1 MTPPNSLS
9 RRRFRLFL
17 ACLALLGCALR
28 FHDIGGRSLWSDE
41 LFTLG
46 VALYHPLA
54 PEAGQPWY
62 RPASVFQFRDGDTF
76 WTAKAAEQHP
86 PLQDLL
92 EKASV
97 NLLGIS
103 EFAARLPGALAG
115 CALLAWFAAF
125 AARRED
131 PRERRALAWALLLLA
146 LSPALVAY
154 AQEARP
160 YSLGASLA
168 GMGGLLWML
177 RWRDGWRQAVPPSW
191 GEVALMALAC
201 HSHYNAAALVAVMM
215 AADFAAACARR
226 DGTTLARLAALA
238 AAFAPWLALS
248 ARTILATS
256 QGLVAWG
263 RLSALEYA
271 GATVAD
277 ASTVLHRPWLAAWAV
292 AGAALLARRAWRR
305 RGPARAAWPLWL
317 VQALALSGLILLYLV
332 LAGLIAAKA
341 GMAHARFYIFAVPA
355 FAVACGLL
363 LSPLRHPTWVA
374 AAAALAAASA
384 WPGAHRAAFD
394 SSQDYRGAAEVA
406 LRGFGEGG
414 KILYPWQ
421 PNRDLYRVYAE
432 PRLGGDA
439 RARMVGVGP
448 APAKEACAGLAGAT
462 HVAVMGHDFGRD
474 LIQEVYATC
483 GSQWP
488 LRERH
493 PLHNTFAER
502 WRAEPRTTPAG
513 AP

>member
-1 MTPPNSLS
+1 MTLPNSLS
-9 RRRFRLFL
+9 RWRFHLFL
-17 ACLALLGCALR
+17 ACLALLGCAMR
-28 FHDIGGRSLWSDE
+28 FHDIGKRSLWSDE

-46 VALYHPLA
+46 MALYHPLV
-54 PEAGQPWY
+54 PGAGQPWY
-62 RPASVFQFRDGDTF
+62 RPASIFQSRDGDTF

-92 EKASV
+92 EKASIK
-97 NLLGIS
+97 LLGVS

-154 AQEARP
+154 AQEARS

-177 RWRDGWRQAVPPSW
+177 RWRGGWRKAAPPSW

-201 HSHYNAAALVAVMM
+201 YSHYNAAALVAVMM
-215 AADFAAACARR
+215 VADFAAACARR
-226 DGTTLARLAALA
+226 DGTTLARLAALT

-248 ARTILATS
+248 AETILATS

-263 RLSALEYA
+263 SLSALEYA
-271 GATVAD
+271 GATVAG
-277 ASTVLHRPWLAAWAV
+277 ASTVLHRPWLAAWAA
-292 AGAALLARRAWRR
+292 AGAALLAWHAWRR
-305 RGPARAAWPLWL
+305 RGPARDGWPQWL
-317 VQALALSGLILLYLV
+317 VQALALSNLLLIYLV
-332 LAGLIAAKA
+332 LAGFIAAKA
-341 GMAHARFYIFAVPA
+341 GMAHARFYIFAVPV
-355 FAVACGLL
+355 FAAACGLL
-363 LSPLRHPTWVA
+363 LSQLRHRFSAA
-374 AAAALAAASA
+374 AAAALVAASA
-384 WPGAHRAAFD
+384 WPGSYPAEFD
-394 SSQDYRGAAEVA
+394 SNQDYRGATQAA
-406 LRGFGEGG
+406 LRGFGEGD

-432 PRLGGDA
+432 SLLGGDV

-448 APAKEACAGLAGAT
+448 ASAEQACAGLAGAPQ
-462 HVAVMGHDFGRD
+462 VAVMGHDFGRD

-483 GSQWP
+483 GSRWP

-493 PLHNTFAER
+493 ALHNTFAEL
-502 WRAEPRTTPAG
+502 WRTGPHAG
-513 AP
+513 MP